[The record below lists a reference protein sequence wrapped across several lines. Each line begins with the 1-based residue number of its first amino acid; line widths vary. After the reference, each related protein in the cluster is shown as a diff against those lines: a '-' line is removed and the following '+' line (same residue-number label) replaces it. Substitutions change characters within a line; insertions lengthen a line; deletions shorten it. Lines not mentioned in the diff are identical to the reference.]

1 MVDGKLTHKDS
12 MGNESSIA
20 RGEVQYMSAGTGV
33 MHSEYNKESEEARL
47 LQIWILPDKRNHT
60 PNYGEYKFKWEE
72 REDKFLHMVSSK
84 EGDAPIKINQD
95 VNFYV
100 IELSKDKEEKFEI
113 KSGRQAYMVQIEGS
127 SAVNGIELKTRD
139 GLESIGE
146 SLEIKALEKS
156 HILIIEMLER
166 DDLK

>member
-1 MVDGKLTHKDS
+1 
-12 MGNESSIA
+12 
-20 RGEVQYMSAGTGV
+20 
-33 MHSEYNKESEEARL
+33 
-47 LQIWILPDKRNHT
+47 
-60 PNYGEYKFKWEE
+60 
-72 REDKFLHMVSSK
+72 
-84 EGDAPIKINQD
+84 
-95 VNFYV
+95 
-100 IELSKDKEEKFEI
+100 
-113 KSGRQAYMVQIEGS
+113 MVQIEGS